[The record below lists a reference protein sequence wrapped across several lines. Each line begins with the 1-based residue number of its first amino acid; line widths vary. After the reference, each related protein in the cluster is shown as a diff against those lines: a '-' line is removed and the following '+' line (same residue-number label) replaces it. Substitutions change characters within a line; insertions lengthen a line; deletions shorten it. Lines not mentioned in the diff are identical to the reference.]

1 MEVSGYIQNP
11 DGSTQPIFNNNRGS
25 SGKTVLVLFIAIVL
39 SVVAGAV
46 GILVLMKIN
55 PGIVGNSVTN
65 ISKSEVTVTDEGI
78 ADGVANVYD
87 SVVVIK
93 TYNRDSVVATGTGF
107 VYRESN
113 GIYYL
118 MTNYHVISVGD
129 SVGVIFTNGDEYKV
143 KVVGGDKYADIAV
156 LQYSGSVKLKVATI
170 GSSDKMRVGD
180 TVFAIGAPLDSDV
193 YSWSVTRGIL
203 SGKDRLV
210 EVSTSNNS
218 TSDWIMRVMQ
228 TDAAINSGNSGGP
241 LCNVN
246 GDVIGVT
253 NMKLVNSGVEGMGF
267 AIPVED
273 ALKFANALVSGEDV
287 SRPYIGITMID
298 ANNRTNAAR
307 YGLVPQK
314 GAIIEAVNPGS
325 PAEKAGL
332 RPGDIVNAIN
342 NDQVVNVASLR
353 YTLYKYKSGDT
364 IKVKYIR
371 SGQEYTT
378 NLTLSSGT

>member
-1 MEVSGYIQNP
+1 MVVSGYIQNP
-11 DGSTQPIFNNNRGS
+11 DGSTQPIFNNNKGS
-25 SGKTVLVLFIAIVL
+25 SGKTVLILFIAIVL

-55 PGIVGNSVTN
+55 PGLVGNSVTN

-107 VYRESN
+107 VYKESN

-325 PAEKAGL
+325 PADKAGL